1 MIKNEKTNCIRVE
14 KGWGHELIFANNSLY
29 CGKLLV
35 FRAGK
40 RSSMHYHLLKDETW
54 YVASGKVRMIWID
67 PVSGKKYWEIL
78 ETGDVITNKR
88 GHPHQI
94 EAVEESTI
102 FEVSTEHFD
111 SDSYRV
117 EVGDIL

>member
-1 MIKNEKTNCIRVE
+1 MKTKKIKSTKVE
-14 KGWGHELIFANNSLY
+14 KGWGYELIFANNAEY

-35 FRAGK
+35 FLKGK
-40 RSSMHYHLLKDETW
+40 KSSMHYHLLKHETW

-78 ETGDVITNKR
+78 EEGDVITNKQ

-94 EAVEESTI
+94 EAVEDSTI